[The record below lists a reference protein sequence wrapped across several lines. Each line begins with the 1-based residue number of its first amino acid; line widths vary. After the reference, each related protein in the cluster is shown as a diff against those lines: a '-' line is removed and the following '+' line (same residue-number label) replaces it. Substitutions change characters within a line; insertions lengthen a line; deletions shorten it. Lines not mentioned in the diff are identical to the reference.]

1 MMQENVW
8 KRSRWNNMDE
18 NKDENQLEEG
28 ASRLFHY
35 NIFLIGFMGTGKS
48 TVSRYLSTRFSMESV
63 EMDAVIAKRKGMRI
77 SDIFAKFGEEYFRNL
92 ETNLLIEMQSK
103 SNTVVSCGGGVPMRE
118 TNVKEMKKNGRVV
131 LLTATP
137 NTIYERVKDSHDRP
151 LLEGH
156 KNIPYIAQLMEA
168 RREKYE
174 AAADIVVATDGRSES
189 QICEELVKKLL
200 EMDKKGVF
208 G

>member
-1 MMQENVW
+1 MMQENVR

>member
-1 MMQENVW
+1 MMQENVR

-103 SNTVVSCGGGVPMRE
+103 SNTVVSCGGGVSMRE

-174 AAADIVVATDGRSES
+174 AAADIVIATDGRSES

>member
-1 MMQENVW
+1 MMQENVR

-174 AAADIVVATDGRSES
+174 AAADIVIATDGRSES

>member
-174 AAADIVVATDGRSES
+174 AAADIVIATDGRSES